1 MAHRINKEE
10 CIACGACQSVCPV
23 S

>member
-10 CIACGACQSVCPV
+10 CIACGACQS
-23 S
+23 